1 MVLTTP
7 LTIGLLAIN
16 IFVHSVMQPCAAS
29 AQTSPP
35 SKAQDQ
41 LNKGVEAFKN
51 AQYPMAVEHF
61 TTAVQLDPNLT
72 DARLYLAT
80 AYMQQYIPGA
90 DSLDN
95 IKMANQALDQFQ
107 IVLERDP
114 LNESAVASV
123 AVLYF
128 NEKKFDDAEQWYQ
141 KLVSVNPS
149 NKEAYYTL
157 GVIAWTKALQSRM
170 DARSKLG
177 VNVPADLAATCGPL
191 VEEGINNL
199 DAAIRLD
206 PGYED
211 AMAYEN
217 LLYREKAELEDSPE
231 AYRADIETA
240 DNFFARTIEIR
251 KLKAD
256 RDPSITAQD

>member
-1 MVLTTP
+1 V
-7 LTIGLLAIN
+7 TIGLLAIE
-16 IFVHSVMQPCAAS
+16 IFVHSVVQPCAAS

-35 SKAQDQ
+35 SKARDQ

-51 AQYPMAVEHF
+51 AQYPAAVEHF

-95 IKMANQALDQFQ
+95 MKVANEALDQFQ

-123 AVLYF
+123 AALYF

-141 KLVSVNPS
+141 KLISVNPS

-157 GVIAWTKALQSRM
+157 GVIAWTKAFHSRT
-170 DARSKLG
+170 DDRGPLTG
-177 VNVPADLAATCGPL
+177 HNVRAELAAANAPL
-191 VEEGINNL
+191 VEEGIKNL

-206 PGYED
+206 PEYDD

-217 LLYREKAELEDSPE
+217 LLYREKADLEDAPE
-231 AYRADIETA
+231 AYRADIEAA
-240 DNFFARTIEIR
+240 DNFFAKTIEIR

-256 RDPSITAQD
+256 RNASSDQD